1 MTIVSIKI
9 YLHVKDILQKMLS
22 ETGQLLTSVDD
33 SQFVYHVKSGSAGA
47 DDGS

>member
-22 ETGQLLTSVDD
+22 ETTSHICRWLTVCLPCEKVAP
-33 SQFVYHVKSGSAGA
+33 QGLMTAA
-47 DDGS
+47 